1 MEFKKYT
8 VEELVKLDM
17 LEKPMDG
24 NHGSKHPTGKDYVK
38 EGIPFIMVS
47 DINNGKINYKTCK
60 YISKETR
67 NNLDKGFAKPD
78 DVLLSHKATVGL
90 TAIVGDE
97 FEEIVLTPQLTYYRV
112 KNNINNKYLK
122 YYFDSPYF
130 QNILKNW
137 ATSGSTRAYLGI
149 TAQLKLP
156 ILLPDINNQNK
167 IANILSMI
175 DRKIE
180 LNNHINNNLYE
191 VAISYL
197 QSKVN
202 KEEVPINHF
211 GKVQGGYA
219 FKSKYLKDEVTKNR
233 IIKIKNLRSEINA
246 DINNSQFVDDEV
258 ILKLDKKFELQ
269 KGDVVI
275 AMTGAELGKTGFIYG
290 KDRYYLNQR
299 VGVVKGKNEKTELYL
314 RVLMLSNFFQNLLN
328 TKGYGSAQPNI
339 STSDIESIMIKNI
352 TKENLDDLY
361 KTIYPVYNKM
371 LDNCEENE
379 VLIQLRDM
387 LLPKLINGEIDMK
400 NIEV

>member
-60 YISKETR
+60 YISEETR

-156 ILLPDINNQNK
+156 ILLPDMNNQNK

-175 DRKIE
+175 DKKIE
-180 LNNHINNNLYE
+180 LNNQINDNLYE
-191 VAISYL
+191 LCNKIYHNYLDKYSNLIVYRKIVDIAKKVVTGKTPSTKNEEFWNGSIPFITIPDMHNQVFTISTERNITESGAKAIIPKNSISVSCIATVGLVSISTEKSQTNQQINSIIIDNDYDLYYL
-197 QSKVN
+197 FEFLSEQGDYMKNIAGGSTTYNIN
-202 KEEVPINHF
+202 KNTFENIEVP
-211 GKVQGGYA
+211 
-219 FKSKYLKDEVTKNR
+219 YLPKEILIDFHNIVVNMFE
-233 IIKIKNLRSEINA
+233 KIKFN
-246 DINNSQFVDDEV
+246 
-258 ILKLDKKFELQ
+258 Q
-269 KGDVVI
+269 K
-275 AMTGAELGKTGFIYG
+275 E
-290 KDRYYLNQR
+290 
-299 VGVVKGKNEKTELYL
+299 
-314 RVLMLSNFFQNLLN
+314 
-328 TKGYGSAQPNI
+328 
-339 STSDIESIMIKNI
+339 NI
-352 TKENLDDLY
+352 TLQD
-361 KTIYPVYNKM
+361 
-371 LDNCEENE
+371 
-379 VLIQLRDM
+379 LRDT
-387 LLPKLINGEIDMK
+387 LLPKLMNGKIDLDK
-400 NIEV
+400 IKI